1 MIIIL
6 FSFKDHIKIKLNKKS
21 IYNGKA
27 KRVIEINKDIL
38 FSDDGLVPVEQTF
51 DDENESTY

>member
-1 MIIIL
+1 ME
-6 FSFKDHIKIKLNKKS
+6 DEEAAE
-21 IYNGKA
+21 A

-51 DDENESTY
+51 DDENESTF

>member
-27 KRVIEINKDIL
+27 KRVIEINNIEKQKRFLNI
-38 FSDDGLVPVEQTF
+38 FIYGVF
-51 DDENESTY
+51 I